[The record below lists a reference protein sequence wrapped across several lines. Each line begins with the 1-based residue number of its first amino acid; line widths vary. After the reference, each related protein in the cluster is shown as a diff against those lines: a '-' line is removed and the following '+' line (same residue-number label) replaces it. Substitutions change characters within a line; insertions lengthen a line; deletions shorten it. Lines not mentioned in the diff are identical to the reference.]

1 MSDLKNVKNYPELND
16 NTPNDISEE
25 IYLADTYMTEAE
37 KCKLD
42 AKLIEIENWIKQ
54 NVYIEENYIGQSCI
68 STRWVITKKVLDGD
82 KTKARLYARGFEETQ
97 KFGTDSPCWTRI
109 GIRTALAVLTT
120 NNGRLKAA
128 DVSFSPRK
136 EN

>member
-1 MSDLKNVKNYPELND
+1 
-16 NTPNDISEE
+16 
-25 IYLADTYMTEAE
+25 MTEAE

-97 KFGTDSPCWTRI
+97 KFRTDSLCCRRI
-109 GIRTALAVLTT
+109 GIRPALAVLTT
-120 NNGRLKAA
+120 NNRRLKAA